1 MMGQQTEIELILPER
16 FSFDSLRKTF
26 GRLSDTSKKAERT
39 SAVNPEH
46 YINNKVFV
54 SPFHVL
60 GFDSA
65 FHQEAGHGPLLSVSN
80 RNISS
85 RIVCS
90 TVVRAAG
97 FCL

>member
-1 MMGQQTEIELILPER
+1 HIGQQTESD
-16 FSFDSLRKTF
+16 SFYQRDFLLFTVKNIRTCF
-26 GRLSDTSKKAERT
+26 GHVKKAKRT
-39 SAVNPEH
+39 SAVSPEH

-65 FHQEAGHGPLLSVSN
+65 LHQEAGHGPLLSVSN